1 MDLRKVAAS
10 FETTK
15 FDAWDESNELF
26 VAESL
31 TGKIRSVDRFLS
43 NFNRPTKRRLLGI
56 SPSATIPASNTIR
69 DPSTGEIYFIG
80 ELRQDSAKG
89 ATYDQVG
96 VLHKTTAIATI
107 SRRAPVGPG
116 NNPGVLVASEIG
128 KHYADVELRSA
139 SETDEQEDDFE
150 GSYFLMMPPHADL
163 EEWDEITFDSE
174 VYMIK
179 TPYFDSGFRFAR
191 AVKQSDPRKDFTYY
205 FRDTSVAYNTATRV
219 VTAGF
224 TTYSVTGFVRG
235 FELDDINYTPLKAGR
250 IKIIV
255 KQSHIGIIPS
265 AEDELLWDGQ
275 RYKVK
280 GVSQDFLNNQFQ
292 LDCTL

>member
-1 MDLRKVAAS
+1 MNLRKVAAS
-10 FETTK
+10 FETTE

-26 VAESL
+26 VAKSL

-43 NFNRPTKRRLLGI
+43 NFNRPTKRRLLGL

-80 ELRQDSAKG
+80 ELRQDSEQGVA
-89 ATYDQVG
+89 YDQVG

-107 SRRAPVGPG
+107 SRKAPIGPG
-116 NNPGVLVASEIG
+116 NDPGVLVASQIG

-139 SETDEQEDDFE
+139 SETEEQENDFE
-150 GSYFLMMPPHADL
+150 GNYFLMMPPHVDL
-163 EEWDEITFDSE
+163 EEWDEVTFDSE
-174 VYMIK
+174 AYMIK

-191 AVKQSDPRKDFTYY
+191 AVKREDPRKDFTYY
-205 FRDTSVAYNTATRV
+205 FRDTGVAYNTATRV
-219 VTAGF
+219 VTEGF
-224 TTYSVTGFVRG
+224 TTYSVTGFSLE
-235 FELDDINYTPLKAGR
+235 FELDDLNYTPLKVGR
-250 IKIIV
+250 QKIVI
-255 KQSHIGIIPS
+255 KQSHIGIVPS
-265 AEDELLWDGQ
+265 AEDELLWEGQ

-280 GVSQDFLNNQFQ
+280 GVSQDFLNAQYQ